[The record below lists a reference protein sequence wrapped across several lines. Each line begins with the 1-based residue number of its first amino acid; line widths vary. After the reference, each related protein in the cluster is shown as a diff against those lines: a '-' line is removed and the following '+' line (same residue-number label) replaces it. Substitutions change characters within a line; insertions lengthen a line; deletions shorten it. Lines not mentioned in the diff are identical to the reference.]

1 MDLKELKTKSDEEL
15 ELSLKEFREKLRKM
29 GFDMAEKKLKNV
41 GEISESRKTI
51 ARILTL
57 LRSRKAPAVAKALV
71 GKSDGQALLR
81 KNSSDGH
88 AILNK
93 KHGEK

>member
-1 MDLKELKTKSDEEL
+1 MNVKELKTKTDQEL
-15 ELSLKEFREKLRKM
+15 ELSLKEFREKLRKL
-29 GFDMAEKKLKNV
+29 GFDLAEKKLKNV

-57 LRSRKAPAVAKALV
+57 LRSRKAPAVAKALA
-71 GKSDGQALLR
+71 GKSDGQAILR
-81 KNSSDGH
+81 KNASEGQ

-93 KHGEK
+93 KHGQK